1 MRRWCF
7 VRKSSQVLTAVS
19 AALFCSL
26 GAAEDPQKDDSA
38 IDGSAVEVVP
48 VQPAGKTD
56 VLTMKT
62 LGGRLFWGDV
72 EFFRGWRIQQN
83 VFSKHFRLLD
93 EADHRHASG
102 TLEECQA
109 RLAEIRKE
117 RNLPPMQGRGVILIH
132 GITRSSK
139 SMKALAKAIEAEGFT
154 PIPFDYPS
162 TQVPVPESAEYLHR
176 MICSL
181 EGLDRIDFVVHS
193 MGGLVV
199 RSYLAGHDDP
209 RLGRLMMLGVPN
221 RGAEM
226 ADLLKRNFL
235 FRAVL
240 GPAGQQLVSHPEGL
254 ISGLP
259 IPRLEFAVIAGA
271 RGTPE
276 GWNPLI
282 PGDDDGTVTVASTR
296 LPGAVDFL
304 TVPALHTFM
313 LSNSAAVEA
322 SVRFLTTGRLRAD
335 EPAQPIVAV
344 ESSAVV
350 PANR

>member
-1 MRRWCF
+1 MRIWRF
-7 VRKSSQVLTAVS
+7 ARRLSQILTTV
-19 AALFCSL
+19 AAASFCSL
-26 GAAEDPQKDDSA
+26 GVGEEPRAGESAA
-38 IDGSAVEVVP
+38 EVVP
-48 VQPAGKTD
+48 APPAGKTD

-139 SMKALAKAIEAEGFT
+139 SMKALAKAIEAEGLT
-154 PIPFDYPS
+154 AIPFDYPS

-176 MICSL
+176 VISSL
-181 EGLDRIDFVVHS
+181 EGLERIDFVVHS
-193 MGGLVV
+193 MGGLIV
-199 RSYLAGHDDP
+199 RSYLTAHDDP
-209 RLGRLMMLGVPN
+209 RLGRLTMLGVPN

-226 ADLLKRNFL
+226 ADLLQRNFL

-254 ISGLP
+254 ISSLP

-271 RGTPE
+271 RGTPD

-296 LPGAVDFL
+296 LPGAADFL

-313 LSNSAAVEA
+313 LSNPAAVEA

-335 EPAQPIVAV
+335 QPAQPIVAA
-344 ESSAVV
+344 EPEAAAATK
-350 PANR
+350 P